1 MAFEKI
7 KVDQPIVEMDGE
19 PPGAVFWNLCFV
31 LLSNSLQVVLGTL
44 SFEIQ
49 VYLVSLDFFFM
60 RV

>member
-19 PPGAVFWNLCFV
+19 PPGAVFWSVCFV
-31 LLSNSLQVVLGTL
+31 LLSNSLRVVLGTL

-49 VYLVSLDFFFM
+49 VYSVFLELFSMLV
-60 RV
+60 